1 MDSNLPSASDLSLCT
16 SILRRLKPSDLQLDE
31 LKELSEVGAALF
43 KSRVCKEQFGSADVV
58 DFLKKKHST
67 EKRIAE
73 LQRLEET
80 LAHRHEARK
89 DTAHT
94 AGMNIARKTALAQ
107 IKKECML
114 SLGDEEEVVNL
125 RAVTDSPDIANVDS
139 VISTITNG
147 KRNAAEHVSVHAE
160 DLPPRD
166 DFYAHCNIC
175 RADYTEDHHFYH
187 QLCPE
192 CAKLNWEKRGQ
203 SADLSGFVCVVTG
216 GRVRIGYQTVL
227 KLLRAGAFVL
237 TTTRYPADAALRYS
251 KEDDFEEWRERLEV
265 CGPLELCDM
274 RLVERF
280 CDQLAQ
286 RFKRIHI
293 LVNNAA
299 QTLTRREGWALRMG
313 DLEQKSAA
321 GLSPAARDLLRSPVQ
336 LMLTSGS
343 KGGYGTEAAF
353 TGDSD
358 AVPEACSALVPAAP
372 RAEEEVMWIE
382 AAELQDFP
390 AGQLDDSRQP
400 LDLSTANSW
409 SRRLREISS
418 MELLQT
424 LAANAAS
431 PFIMCSR
438 LANQLAPSSDEE
450 PYGHIINVSALEGK
464 FSVKRKSNGHP
475 HTNMAKAALNMLTHT
490 SASDLFQIRVL
501 MNCVDTG
508 WVSDMA
514 PGGVGVVAAT
524 HASFVGPPLDEVDGA
539 ARVLDPVFMH
549 LNDPTWLI
557 RGRFF
562 KNYFVAGW

>member
-1 MDSNLPSASDLSLCT
+1 MESVLPSASDLLLCT
-16 SILRRLKPSDLQLDE
+16 SVLRRLSPLDLQLEE
-31 LKELSEVGAALF
+31 LKDLLEVGTTLF
-43 KSRVCKEQFGSADVV
+43 KSHICKLQFGSADAVE
-58 DFLKKKHST
+58 FLKKKHSIT
-67 EKRIAE
+67 KQIAE
-73 LQRLEET
+73 LKRLESR
-80 LAHRHEARK
+80 LAQRHETRK
-89 DTAHT
+89 ETTHS

-107 IKKECML
+107 IKQECML
-114 SLGDEEEVVNL
+114 SVGDGEALNL
-125 RAVTDSPDIANVDS
+125 RALATDDS
-139 VISTITNG
+139 D
-147 KRNAAEHVSVHAE
+147 AAKHDEGTADLVSSESNRGDAAHDVKVQPGQ
-160 DLPPRD
+160 LPPRD

-203 SADLSGFVCVVTG
+203 AADMTGFVCVVTG

-237 TTTRYPADAALRYS
+237 TTTRFPADAALRYS
-251 KEDDFEEWRERLEV
+251 KEDDFETWRHRLEV
-265 CGPLELCDM
+265 VGPLELCDM

-280 CDQLAQ
+280 CDQLEQ
-286 RFKRIHI
+286 RFTRIHVLI
-293 LVNNAA
+293 NNAA
-299 QTLTRREGWALRMG
+299 QTLTRREGWVARMAE
-313 DLEQKSAA
+313 LECSAT
-321 GLSPAARDLLRSPVQ
+321 GNLTPSARMLLRLPAQLTLANVDATSDVAATLSTDNAIVAAKHVQ
-336 LMLTSGS
+336 
-343 KGGYGTEAAF
+343 
-353 TGDSD
+353 
-358 AVPEACSALVPAAP
+358 PAK
-372 RAEEEVMWIE
+372 EEVMWIE
-382 AAELQDFP
+382 AVELQDFP
-390 AGQLDDSRQP
+390 EGQLDESRQP
-400 LDLSTANSW
+400 LDLSVQNSW
-409 SRRLREISS
+409 SRRLREVSS
-418 MELLQT
+418 LELLQT

-438 LANQLAPSSDEE
+438 LANKLAPTGDKD

-490 SASDLFQIRVL
+490 SASDLYQNRVL

-524 HASFVGPPLDEVDGA
+524 HATFVGPPLDEVDGA
-539 ARVLDPVFMH
+539 ARVLDPIFMH